1 MVSSKQ
7 SPVVQVAA
15 VRDTRRYLRYQ
26 SASLFAYK
34 DVLFMLFFCFAL
46 YALFIYYILP
56 TTAPVTYHRAVN
68 QLSYHWQATWYS
80 MCYTF
85 SQVSFSL
92 SQHPVL
98 GEWYQYLF
106 TPW

>member
-7 SPVVQVAA
+7 SPIVHVGV
-15 VRDTRRYLRYQ
+15 VRDTRQYLRYQ
-26 SASLFAYK
+26 SSPLFEYK
-34 DVLFMLFFCFAL
+34 DVMLTLLAFLAIYGLFM
-46 YALFIYYILP
+46 YYILP
-56 TTAPVTYHRAVN
+56 NTSYRQATN
-68 QLSYHWQATWYS
+68 QLYYQWQPALVGLQQN
-80 MCYTF
+80 F
-85 SQVSFSL
+85 QKASFAL

>member
-7 SPVVQVAA
+7 SPIVHVGTVH
-15 VRDTRRYLRYQ
+15 DTRRYLRYH
-26 SASLFAYK
+26 SHTLFEYK
-34 DVLFMLFFCFAL
+34 DVMLTLLVFLAGYGLFM
-46 YALFIYYILP
+46 YYILP
-56 TTAPVTYHRAVN
+56 NTPYRHAAN
-68 QLSYHWQATWYS
+68 QLYYQWQPAVYGLQQN
-80 MCYTF
+80 F
-85 SQVSFSL
+85 QKVSFAL

>member
-7 SPVVQVAA
+7 SPIVQVGA
-15 VRDTRRYLRYQ
+15 VHDTQRYLRYH
-26 SASLFAYK
+26 SASSFEYK
-34 DVLFMLFFCFAL
+34 DVLLMLLFCFAL
-46 YALFIYYILP
+46 YGLFIYYILP
-56 TTAPVTYHRAVN
+56 TSASYRQAAN
-68 QLSYHWQATWYS
+68 ELSYYWQSSWS
-80 MCYTF
+80 GMHHTF
-85 SQVSFSL
+85 REVSFSL

>member
-7 SPVVQVAA
+7 SPIVHVGT
-15 VRDTRRYLRYQ
+15 VRDTRQYLRYH
-26 SASLFAYK
+26 SVSLFEYK
-34 DVLFMLFFCFAL
+34 DVLLILLFCFAL
-46 YALFIYYILP
+46 YGLFIYYILP
-56 TTAPVTYHRAVN
+56 TAGPAGYRQAVN
-68 QLSYHWQATWYS
+68 ELSYNWQGTWYT
-80 MCYTF
+80 MHRTF
-85 SQVSFSL
+85 LQVSSAL